1 VFLAQKITIYAWR
14 CILHKLLHKNFKFV
28 QTKAFFIENAQY

>member
-1 VFLAQKITIYAWR
+1 VFLAQKLTIYAWR

-28 QTKAFFIENAQY
+28 QYDAFFIANAQY